1 MRLFSVGAA
10 ALLAAQAVGASLTHK
25 LNGFTITEHP
35 DPEKRDLL
43 QKYVC
48 LRFLLFQWLGLMW
61 LIEWAGYLG

>member
-10 ALLAAQAVGASLTHK
+10 ALLAAQAFGAS

>member
-10 ALLAAQAVGASLTHK
+10 ALLAAQAFGASLTHK

-43 QKYVC
+43 QKYVY
-48 LRFLLFQWLGLMW
+48 LPLSLFKWLGLM
-61 LIEWAGYLG
+61 